1 MKQQHNCVK
10 IILIRDGENNVRLC
24 GCVCVSKLDSNQKP
38 LSILMELFTVSW
50 AQNLIGHLKLKNI
63 FIVLKS
69 VIYPKRE
76 GFN

>member
-1 MKQQHNCVK
+1 M
-10 IILIRDGENNVRLC
+10 RDGENNVRLC
-24 GCVCVSKLDSNQKP
+24 GCACVSERDSNQTP
-38 LSILMELFTVSW
+38 LSILMESFTVSW
-50 AQNLIGHLKLKNI
+50 AQNLIGHFKFEDT